1 MSRTRSIAAIA
12 IGTGLVGAGL
22 LVVPAAEPA
31 WRAFR
36 AGDDAVAV
44 ADYRLGQRSAA
55 DYAAEIEQAL
65 AGKDGK
71 ADTDLA
77 ASLVALAD
85 LRRVDLPPALRQ
97 RVDGAVA
104 TEGGQAPAQAWEG
117 FIAGKATTE
126 AALAG
131 AVAADLT
138 GFGDLRDLTVEAGNF
153 ISGDAVDEVKVALA
167 AIGLTL
173 TGATVMTLGSA
184 APAKVG
190 ASTVKAAHRLGRI
203 SAPLRRQL
211 GVLAREAVDTG
222 MLADAA
228 KSAARLDIGAARAL
242 AGRILRPG
250 PATAIRTLAADIG
263 TIGGKTGYRGT
274 LTVLDKARDAGEVSR
289 LARVADRFGKAT
301 VGVLTMAGGA
311 ALTFASIAASVSLW
325 LVMAVVWAISAV
337 GFIARLGLSLARRL
351 RMATA

>member
-1 MSRTRSIAAIA
+1 
-12 IGTGLVGAGL
+12 
-22 LVVPAAEPA
+22 
-31 WRAFR
+31 
-36 AGDDAVAV
+36 
-44 ADYRLGQRSAA
+44 
-55 DYAAEIEQAL
+55 
-65 AGKDGK
+65 
-71 ADTDLA
+71 DLA
-77 ASLVALAD
+77 SSLVALAD

-211 GVLAREAVDTG
+211 GQA
-222 MLADAA
+222 
-228 KSAARLDIGAARAL
+228 
-242 AGRILRPG
+242 
-250 PATAIRTLAADIG
+250 
-263 TIGGKTGYRGT
+263 
-274 LTVLDKARDAGEVSR
+274 
-289 LARVADRFGKAT
+289 ARVAEAADAIETRRAIERQL
-301 VGVLTMAGGA
+301 VLHPQHAG
-311 ALTFASIAASVSLW
+311 
-325 LVMAVVWAISAV
+325 
-337 GFIARLGLSLARRL
+337 ARVQRRRVLGARRAEERRL
-351 RMATA
+351 